1 MPVVIQEFEAVTT
14 PPPARREREEVVPA
28 ATAPSPRE
36 IEQLLRAL
44 AERELRLAAD

>member
-1 MPVVIQEFEAVTT
+1 MAVVIQEFEAVTT
-14 PPPARREREEVVPA
+14 PPPDPREREDAAPA
-28 ATAPSPRE
+28 SSPPGPRE